1 MEENNQEKEMIDSSI
16 VMQILGISQQIEDL
30 DAYFEELPN
39 LQFKTDE
46 EISDLLHYIENNDL
60 TPRQS
65 TKMIKLLQQKR
76 LIRRGLSNDNAIKNT
91 YNTYKNK
98 LIVNSQRQF
107 FLTEIYKK
115 AKELNSTYKNR
126 QLTDEDI
133 KNLIK

>member
-39 LQFKTDE
+39 LQSKTDE